1 MNAYSFL
8 RTPTPLFEPG
18 WLERISADPALAS
31 SEIRRRAFE
40 GEQLHE
46 QNRIEN
52 LKLRTQRDELRKDVE
67 RHATVYQGLQLKL
80 ANERRAA
87 RSSKAA
93 RVEAE
98 RLLGEYRERS
108 NKEAKKAEDVKCA
121 LSKEKDRAA
130 SLERRVRALEQT
142 VFIKAR
148 AQRDGGRVAS
158 AIEKLAKGPIGKR
171 LAAAVHPDK
180 APAECSDLATE
191 LFKFVQGARDSNCS

>member
-1 MNAYSFL
+1 MYGFL

-31 SEIRRRAFE
+31 SEIRRRALE

-46 QNRIEN
+46 KNRIEF

-67 RHATVYQGLQLKL
+67 RHAIAYQGLQLKV

-98 RLLGEYRERS
+98 RLLDEYRERS
-108 NKEAKKAEDVKCA
+108 NEEAKKAADMKCA
-121 LSKEKDRAA
+121 LSKEKDRVA
-130 SLERRVRALEQT
+130 SLERRVRTLEQT
-142 VFIKAR
+142 VFVKAR
-148 AQRDGGRVAS
+148 AQRDGTRLVS
-158 AIEKLAKGPIGKR
+158 AIEKLAKSPAVGKR
-171 LAAAVHPDK
+171 LAAACHPDK
-180 APAECSDLATE
+180 VPAECNDLAVE
-191 LFKFVQGARDSNCS
+191 LFRFVQGVRDSNSS